1 MSINVL
7 VMTTFVYLAKSDE
20 YILVSQPDH
29 ENWEPIGS
37 QYRRTVMSSWRYG
50 VLGVLA
56 LVMASCGASEKVD
69 EPTAA
74 HAAAIVAV
82 PVAARV
88 KSTADPGLAGQAI
101 SAFGLD
107 LFTSVRATSNP
118 GSNVAVSPASV
129 AYALAML
136 EPGTVGDAQTQ
147 LRSLLRIADPVA
159 FHASMNSL
167 EQDLEAKVPT
177 TFSPSDDPG
186 EVTVRI
192 ANAAYLQKG
201 YPFEK
206 TYLENVGT
214 NYGPVLNEVDFAPDP
229 DAVAHAINAFV
240 AEATNNRIPQLVPD
254 GAIDPLTVLA
264 LVNALYL
271 KASWLGTFDEAAT
284 ANMDFTGLDG
294 VKQTVPMMHGG
305 SDSSAEGDG
314 WVGAT
319 KTYTG
324 GLTAQFI
331 LPGVGRFDEI
341 ATHLDRVFAEYTANQ
356 TSPSTLGLPRFEL
369 RFGAELTPALKALGL
384 TAPYDT
390 GGLLGIANDPRLV
403 VDKVIHQT
411 DVAMDEK
418 GTEAAAATVVLGQA
432 TSAPINPPVPVILDR
447 PFLYRIIDDQSGAT
461 LFIGQVLDPVG

>member
-1 MSINVL
+1 MN
-7 VMTTFVYLAKSDE
+7 
-20 YILVSQPDH
+20 
-29 ENWEPIGS
+29 GRR
-37 QYRRTVMSSWRYG
+37 YRA
-50 VLGVLA
+50 LGVA
-56 LVMASCGASEKVD
+56 LLVVASCGG
-69 EPTAA
+69 TATVKESTTA
-74 HAAAIVAV
+74 PVAAIVAV

-88 KSTADPGLAGQAI
+88 PSTSDPSLAGHAI

-107 LFTSVRATSNP
+107 LFTSLRATSQP
-118 GSNVAVSPASV
+118 GDNVAISPASV

-136 EPGTVGDAQTQ
+136 EPGTVGAAQTQ
-147 LRSLLRIADPVA
+147 LRSLLRIDDPVA
-159 FHASMNSL
+159 FHASMNALEQSL
-167 EQDLEAKVPT
+167 EARAPT
-177 TFSPSDDPG
+177 AFSPGDDPG

-201 YPFEK
+201 YPFEQA
-206 TYLENVGT
+206 YLETVGA

-240 AEATNNRIPQLVPD
+240 AEATNNRIPKLVPD
-254 GAIDPLTVLA
+254 GTIDPLTVLA

-284 ANMDFTGLDG
+284 ANTDFTGLDG
-294 VKQTVPMMHGG
+294 VKQTVPMMHGTG
-305 SDSSAEGDG
+305 DSSAQGDG

-319 KTYTG
+319 KSYTG

-331 LPGVGRFDEI
+331 LPNEGRFDEI
-341 ATHLDRVFAEYTANQ
+341 ATHLDRVFTDYATNQ
-356 TSPSTLGLPRFEL
+356 TDGATLDLPRFDL

-390 GGLLGIANDPRLV
+390 GGLLGIANDPLLV

-432 TSAPINPPVPVILDR
+432 TSAPVNPPVPVILDR
-447 PFLYRIIDDQSGAT
+447 PFLYRIVDDQSGAT
-461 LFIGQVLDPVG
+461 LFIGEVLDPAG